1 MTDYKSLYLK
11 YKKKYINAKKIYG
24 GENKTNLVE
33 KLYNDEMEKLI
44 KLKNTYEKKF
54 NKGLTETVIFEF
66 LDKIYKMGKN
76 IEKKTQFSLDQQRK
90 YLEKKNKVADIY
102 QSKNFND
109 LLFLQLIREYLNKE
123 DGNHINKLVKYLQK
137 KGLKVDNKKLS
148 KYKQGDLL
156 GQGAFGAVYLLEDE
170 KNKTNKDKKNKTNKD
185 KKVLKIINASNYI
198 IPKEKEVEN
207 WGEGVD
213 QIVNEIMSMKKLTD
227 KKYKISPDI
236 HDYWISNKNNSLQVY
251 IVMDYKGKPLTRWLY
266 EKKRDLTKEEID
278 MIDKNIEKMH
288 EEGITHRDLHS
299 DNILVEE
306 INEKPNEKPKFFIT
320 DFGLS
325 QTKKTLFNKLKK
337 GDYIT
342 WRPYLSEYDAISRYM
357 ELVIKVLNIK
367 LIKK

>member
-11 YKKKYINAKKIYG
+11 YKKKYLNTKKIYG
-24 GENKTNLVE
+24 GENETNLVE
-33 KLYNDEMEKLI
+33 KMYNEEMKKLM

-54 NKGLTETVIFEF
+54 NKGLTETIIFEF

-76 IEKKTQFSLDQQRK
+76 IENKTQFTLDQQRK

-109 LLFLQLIREYLNKE
+109 LLFLQLIREYLNRE

-137 KGLKVDNKKLS
+137 KGLKLDNKRLS
-148 KYKQGDLL
+148 KYKQGELL
-156 GQGAFGAVYLLEDE
+156 GQGAFGAVYLLED
-170 KNKTNKDKKNKTNKD
+170 K

-198 IPKEKEVEN
+198 IPKEKEIEN

-251 IVMDYKGKPLTRWLY
+251 IVMDYKGITLNKWLY
-266 EKKRDLTKEEID
+266 EKKRALKKEEID

-288 EEGITHRDLHS
+288 KEGITHRDLHS

-306 INEKPNEKPKFFIT
+306 ENGKTKFFIT

-325 QTKKTLFNKLKK
+325 ETKKTLFNKLKK
-337 GDYIT
+337 GDYIN

-357 ELVIKVLNIK
+357 ELVVKILNIK